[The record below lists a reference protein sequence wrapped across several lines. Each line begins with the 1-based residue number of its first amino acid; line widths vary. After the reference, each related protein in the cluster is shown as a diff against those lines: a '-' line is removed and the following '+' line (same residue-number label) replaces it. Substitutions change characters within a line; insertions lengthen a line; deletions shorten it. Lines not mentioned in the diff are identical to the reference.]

1 MNTEMSDVDESSNS
15 NKNDE
20 DDMNIRDKYEEVSDD
35 DYEILGAVDRDTLLQ
50 DATDFT
56 KGFTFAPGQGKL
68 PKSIFCDDDAEY
80 LAFPTIYCGLRRKEN
95 KYEKVYYSDV
105 CKYEL
110 RSVDKRVAKNVP
122 NIFFK
127 FRKVQL
133 KSLKDKI
140 SLVMCKCKLNGQKIS
155 VRDVLDDATREK
167 IV

>member
-1 MNTEMSDVDESSNS
+1 M
-15 NKNDE
+15 
-20 DDMNIRDKYEEVSDD
+20 RDQVYEEVSDD
-35 DYEILGAVDRDTLLQ
+35 DYEILGAFDRDTLLQ

-80 LAFPTIYCGLRRKEN
+80 LAFPTIFCGQCHKEN

-110 RSVDKRVAKNVP
+110 QSVDKRVAKNVP

-127 FRKVQL
+127 FKKIQL

-140 SLVMCKCKLNGQKIS
+140 SLVMCKCKLNGRKIS

>member
-1 MNTEMSDVDESSNS
+1 M
-15 NKNDE
+15 
-20 DDMNIRDKYEEVSDD
+20 
-35 DYEILGAVDRDTLLQ
+35 LQ

-56 KGFTFAPGQGKL
+56 KGFIFAPGQGKL

-80 LAFPTIYCGLRRKEN
+80 LAFPTIFCGQRCKEN

-110 RSVDKRVAKNVP
+110 QSVDKRVAKNVP

-127 FRKVQL
+127 FKKVQL

-140 SLVMCKCKLNGQKIS
+140 SLVMRKCKLNGQKIS
-155 VRDVLDDATREK
+155 VHDVLDDATREK
-167 IV
+167 NCLTK